1 MTADDPLPQLP
12 SFDRPNV
19 LSGLL
24 TKRGEIAGLV
34 EGLQDRLRE
43 ALINL
48 DHIDQTILLFDPE
61 ADLAEVKAKPL
72 PPRHVAFKGQ
82 VTRAILHMLRTTGEA
97 LDSKAITLRLMAERE
112 LNSAD
117 TKLLKTIQKRVGAA
131 LRNIRERGL
140 VKSEQGK
147 AGLLLW
153 SLQAIHG
160 SGAHEV
166 QGA

>member
-1 MTADDPLPQLP
+1 M
-12 SFDRPNV
+12 
-19 LSGLL
+19 
-24 TKRGEIAGLV
+24 TKRSEIAGLV

-82 VTRAILHMLRTTGEA
+82 VTRSILHMLRTTGEA

-112 LNSAD
+112 LNAAD
-117 TKLLKTIQKRVGAA
+117 TKLLKTI
-131 LRNIRERGL
+131 
-140 VKSEQGK
+140 
-147 AGLLLW
+147 
-153 SLQAIHG
+153 
-160 SGAHEV
+160 
-166 QGA
+166 

>member
-1 MTADDPLPQLP
+1 M
-12 SFDRPNV
+12 R
-19 LSGLL
+19 
-24 TKRGEIAGLV
+24 KRSEIAGLV

-82 VTRAILHMLRTTGEA
+82 VTRSILQMLRTTGDA

-112 LNSAD
+112 LNAAD
-117 TKLLKTIQKRVGAA
+117 ARLLKTIQKRVGAA
-131 LRNIRERGL
+131 LRNMRDRGL
-140 VKSEQGK
+140 IISKQGD

-153 SLQAIHG
+153 SISARRTDI
-160 SGAHEV
+160 
-166 QGA
+166 

>member
-1 MTADDPLPQLP
+1 MTTSDPLPELAAI
-12 SFDRPNV
+12 DRPNV
-19 LSGLL
+19 LSGLM
-24 TKRGEIAGLV
+24 TKRSEIAGLV

-82 VTRAILHMLRTTGEA
+82 VTRSILHMLRTTGEA

-131 LRNIRERGL
+131 LRNMRDRSLVSSERGN
-140 VKSEQGK
+140 E
-147 AGLLLW
+147 GLLVW
-153 SLQAIHG
+153 SLNPR
-160 SGAHEV
+160 
-166 QGA
+166 

>member
-1 MTADDPLPQLP
+1 MTTSDPLPEL
-12 SFDRPNV
+12 SATDRPNV
-19 LSGLL
+19 LSGLM
-24 TKRGEIAGLV
+24 TKRSEIAGLV

-82 VTRAILHMLRTTGEA
+82 VTRSILHMLRTTGEA

-112 LNSAD
+112 LNAAD

-131 LRNIRERGL
+131 LRNMRDRGL
-140 VKSEQGK
+140 VSSERGNE
-147 AGLLLW
+147 GLLVW
-153 SLQAIHG
+153 SLKPQ
-160 SGAHEV
+160 
-166 QGA
+166 

>member
-1 MTADDPLPQLP
+1 MITDFPLPIESMTTDPLPELP
-12 SFDRPNV
+12 ATDRPNV
-19 LSGLL
+19 LSGLM
-24 TKRGEIAGLV
+24 TKRSEIAGLV

-82 VTRAILHMLRTTGEA
+82 VTRSILQMLRATGEA

-112 LNSAD
+112 LNTAD
-117 TKLLKTIQKRVGAA
+117 AKLVKTIQKRVGAA
-131 LRNIRERGL
+131 LRNLRDREL
-140 VKSEQGK
+140 VVSRQGQK
-147 AGLLLW
+147 GLLLW
-153 SLQAIHG
+153 SLRA
-160 SGAHEV
+160 
-166 QGA
+166 

>member
-1 MTADDPLPQLP
+1 MTTSDTFPELAAT
-12 SFDRPNV
+12 DRPNV
-19 LSGLL
+19 LSGLM
-24 TKRGEIAGLV
+24 TKRSEIAGLV

-82 VTRAILHMLRTTGEA
+82 VTRSILHMLRTTGEA

-112 LNSAD
+112 LNAAD

-131 LRNIRERGL
+131 LRNMRDRGL
-140 VKSEQGK
+140 VSSERGNE
-147 AGLLLW
+147 GLLVW
-153 SLQAIHG
+153 SLNPQ
-160 SGAHEV
+160 
-166 QGA
+166 

>member
-1 MTADDPLPQLP
+1 MTTSDPLPEL
-12 SFDRPNV
+12 SATDRPNV
-19 LSGLL
+19 ISGLM
-24 TKRGEIAGLV
+24 TKRSEIAGLV

-82 VTRAILHMLRTTGEA
+82 VTRSILHMLRTTGEA

-112 LNSAD
+112 LNAAD

-131 LRNIRERGL
+131 LRNMRDRGL
-140 VKSEQGK
+140 VSSERGNE
-147 AGLLLW
+147 GLLVW
-153 SLQAIHG
+153 SLKPQ
-160 SGAHEV
+160 
-166 QGA
+166 

>member
-1 MTADDPLPQLP
+1 MTIADLLPELP
-12 SFDRPNV
+12 AIDRPNV

-24 TKRGEIAGLV
+24 TKRAEIAGLV

-43 ALINL
+43 ALISL

-82 VTRAILHMLRTTGEA
+82 VTRSILQMLRATGDS

-112 LNSAD
+112 LNTAD
-117 TKLLKTIQKRVGAA
+117 AKLLKTIQKRVGAA
-131 LRNIRERGL
+131 LRNMRDRGL
-140 VKSEQGK
+140 VASVEGN
-147 AGLLLW
+147 AGLLHWRLA
-153 SLQAIHG
+153 QRP
-160 SGAHEV
+160 
-166 QGA
+166 

>member
-1 MTADDPLPQLP
+1 M
-12 SFDRPNV
+12 
-19 LSGLL
+19 
-24 TKRGEIAGLV
+24 TKRSEIAGLV

-82 VTRAILHMLRTTGEA
+82 VTRSILHMLRTTGEA
-97 LDSKAITLRLMAERE
+97 LDSKAITLHLMAERE
-112 LNSAD
+112 LNAAD

-131 LRNIRERGL
+131 LRNMRDRGL
-140 VKSEQGK
+140 VSSERGNE
-147 AGLLLW
+147 GLLVW
-153 SLQAIHG
+153 SLNPQ
-160 SGAHEV
+160 
-166 QGA
+166 

>member
-1 MTADDPLPQLP
+1 M
-12 SFDRPNV
+12 
-19 LSGLL
+19 
-24 TKRGEIAGLV
+24 TKRSEIAGLV

-82 VTRAILHMLRTTGEA
+82 VTRSILHMLRTTGEA

-112 LNSAD
+112 LNAAD

-131 LRNIRERGL
+131 LRNMRDRGL
-140 VKSEQGK
+140 VSSERGNE
-147 AGLLLW
+147 GLLVW
-153 SLQAIHG
+153 SLKPQ
-160 SGAHEV
+160 
-166 QGA
+166 